1 MRKGLTY
8 AFVGILAFAATAAAD
23 EDARRVVE
31 RAIEAHGGKA
41 AISKL
46 RTMRVKTE
54 GTIFPGLGQP
64 DTPFKSEE
72 LWHGPDR
79 YKGVMYL
86 DGRVA
91 QIVVFNGEKV
101 WATNFGELL
110 DLCRDYTAEMR
121 EANYARGLDRLG
133 FLDDGKTQ
141 LTVLCETKVNGRPAV
156 GVMVRRKGHRNVDLL
171 FDKASGLLVKR
182 VAQLY
187 HDSAADIIVDEVVF
201 SDHRET
207 NGVKHYTKA
216 QHTSDGTRISEWRVT
231 DVEFLEKID
240 DGIFVEP

>member
-1 MRKGLTY
+1 MRLTCVL
-8 AFVGILAFAATAAAD
+8 VGILALAATAAAD
-23 EDARRVVE
+23 EDARRIVE
-31 RAIEAHGGKA
+31 RAVEAHGGKA

-46 RTMRVKTE
+46 RTMRLKTE

-64 DTPFKSEE
+64 EAPFKLDEI
-72 LWHGPDR
+72 WHGPDR
-79 YKGVMYL
+79 YKGTMYL

-91 QIVVFNGEKV
+91 QIVVFNGGKV
-101 WATNFGELL
+101 WAKNFGQLL

-121 EANYARGLDRLG
+121 EGNYVRGLERLG

-141 LTVLCETKVNGRPAV
+141 LTVLGETKVNGQRAL

-171 FDKASGLLVKR
+171 FHKASGLLVKR
-182 VAQLY
+182 VAEGY
-187 HDSAADIIVDEVVF
+187 SDSAGGMVVDEVVF

-207 NGVKHYTKA
+207 NGVKHHTKGNTTA
-216 QHTSDGTRISEWRVT
+216 DGTKISEWRVT
-231 DVEFLEKID
+231 EIEFLEKID